1 MKKRKIIIRVL
12 VYGVLGLC
20 ALLAAGWFIP
30 FPIEGNWIGN
40 WCGGCGCE
48 SHHFI
53 RFEDGKILNA
63 PGHDFLELVGTYRK
77 SGWGQYEMELFYDT
91 CTRLVYSTFL
101 LARCDFGDIPD
112 INKPLFRD
120 PLILG
125 CRKVLNAPESDWA
138 QITRGAILRVMGT
151 ADERFFVSKAKTNTL
166 QEVETLLNDWV
177 HHKPLQIYT
186 ASNEVPSH
194 VIETVVANGFDY
206 HVHSNQQ
213 WVAAEWKERPY
224 YTHNWTKS
232 KGDEHGASP
241 TWNPTW
247 TNKAFNLVIR
257 PLTDNDKAEDPDYIF
272 GEYASTF
279 SNVKE
284 SLERRQRRRES
295 VTKNLYLYAEN
306 GVLPEDVRQML
317 EPFGIEYRVLD
328 EKILYRGK
336 KK

>member
-125 CRKVLNAPESDWA
+125 CRKVLNAPESEWA

-151 ADERFFVSKAKTNTL
+151 ADERFFVSKTKTNTL
-166 QEVETLLNDWV
+166 QEVETTLNNWI

-186 ASNEVPSH
+186 ASNEAPPR
-194 VIETVVANGFDY
+194 VIEAVVENGFDY

-213 WVAAEWKERPY
+213 WIVTEWVGNDLSLPSWKRNRPLD
-224 YTHNWTKS
+224 TE
-232 KGDEHGASP
+232 DA
-241 TWNPTW
+241 NPVW
-247 TNKAFNLVIR
+247 TNKSFQLIIC
-257 PLTDNDKAEDPDYIF
+257 PLTDNDKAEDSGIYIWA
-272 GEYASTF
+272 GYERTF

-284 SLERRQRRRES
+284 SLERRRRTREAAI
-295 VTKNLYLYAEN
+295 KRFYLYAED